1 MHMQNYQTPKHFI
14 TFSVSLVIV
23 MIVLASC
30 SLKRPESAA
39 PLASETGISKD
50 FFTTKVINPKTK
62 KEVLQGKK
70 FMCGWA
76 PVAEVGAYAKIYNE
90 HNVIENWHCNVV
102 FTFNHDHSR
111 LIGKLVNP
119 SYPDDI
125 SKWTTALEIPITR
138 NYTREYKKDEY
149 QRVTNEIVEDETRNH
164 PSARPLMDLDFS
176 NMIVS
181 EIGFRNITTN
191 SDLIR
196 PGSSTQNIEDIE
208 IDNATGFIGFTLTF
222 NDPDVSSGN
231 SFERKIR
238 YNFLEM
244 KTNEKFESTPW
255 HEKNASHL
263 NALHILGKKV
273 EGASSAFFAAHWDKY
288 KSRKVYLIGFPEK
301 YFKIAEEALKNYN
314 ELFKSQVADKDHPI
328 THDLFIPERGDHLKY
343 SFDLRYTNIT
353 WIDDF
358 EKSLNAPLGIGT
370 ALADRLT
377 GEIQWGGVTLWG
389 GMIEYIIKSAA
400 PSLDLNSSLPASHG
414 LNWLDKIED
423 NAFSFNYQ
431 FDFPASLDPNLK
443 STFFNTFVSN
453 SLDKKLLD
461 DSKLML
467 GKKDFVKAKQNDEY
481 LESFITNQSSWLNNH
496 HNAQKRNYQN
506 FSFNHYFKNLIGNKQ
521 NSQSQVMNGF
531 NKDALDYHMNLAKQH
546 LNSPICVISTEDVIA
561 DIMEAK
567 ERGNFDPEKVMEAFV
582 KDVILHEFGHMI
594 GLGHNMAENILPTVS
609 AVMDLNIHP
618 PKVDENNSE
627 YQDLDDLKKIMQSEK
642 TKYTV
647 PKKYW
652 MPLEKAAKKDM
663 TNASTV
669 MGYKNSRTD
678 VLYNNYKEIVP
689 GPSDVQVLK
698 YLYNQQYATFK
709 YGEADFTYYKV
720 PATGQIPLFAP
731 RNVKD
736 RSSRFVSYFP
746 SCTDF
751 EATFDT
757 SPLCKRWD
765 RGYDE
770 KTLAEDYMLSIDN
783 LRDSKLIAKS
793 ELKGARSI
801 YRLENYLYG
810 HNLEMMGRLRL
821 FYDYM
826 RDLFKDEIDSIS
838 HDVEAIKM
846 FSTDCMREKMENAS
860 LINLFTNN
868 PKLKELCQVNKKIV
882 EKLGSYMAKS
892 GRDFTKIDYKNKTAP
907 GGMSFGD
914 ADPNWTQMSGTYQIL
929 SDLPFKIVALN
940 TLTLSQPYAYLYGWM
955 LEMENYSHEN
965 GGYLYSSLYPNEY
978 SHAIKNAVQNNLQF
992 GINGEKTILKKTAL
1006 SLGYFLQRGNWETAN
1021 DKFRFPKPTF
1031 LKKISDQ
1038 TQFNVS
1044 YVAIILTAVKM
1055 EGNNAPP
1062 NRYSS
1067 FTGRILDINSGK
1079 DTSAG
1084 EVFILPD
1091 SSILVKGAANTIIN
1105 PITKLQFY
1113 SDTEAFAWAYKIS
1126 FDSDDNDSL
1135 SSESVKNIFPNMV
1148 NNAIDTC
1155 INGKDGNQN
1164 GLKHFFNKAANP
1176 DVNNLLENENEYVG
1190 FEILPGIAQSAAFQN
1205 DFKDSIKDN
1214 YQRFVKKF
1222 PSHELIEKTCF
1233 EALNGIGLTSAS
1245 AGAINGYWM
1254 PGMREYIEE

>member
-1 MHMQNYQTPKHFI
+1 
-14 TFSVSLVIV
+14 
-23 MIVLASC
+23 
-30 SLKRPESAA
+30 
-39 PLASETGISKD
+39 
-50 FFTTKVINPKTK
+50 
-62 KEVLQGKK
+62 
-70 FMCGWA
+70 MCAWA
-76 PVAEVGAYAKIYNE
+76 PVAEMGEYAKIYNE

-119 SYPDDI
+119 SYPDDM
-125 SKWTTALEIPITR
+125 SKWTTALEIPISR

-149 QRVTNEIVEDETRNH
+149 QRETNEIVEDETRDH

-176 NMIVS
+176 NIVIS
-181 EIGFRNITTN
+181 EIGYRNIATD
-191 SDLIR
+191 SDLLR
-196 PGSSTQNIEDIE
+196 PGSTTQNIEDIE
-208 IDNATGFIGFTLTF
+208 FDQATGFIGFTLTF

-231 SFERKIR
+231 RFERKIR

-244 KTNEKFESTPW
+244 HTNEKFESTPW

-273 EGASSAFFAAHWDKY
+273 EGYYSTFFAAHWDKY
-288 KSRKVYLIGFPEK
+288 KSRKVYLIGFPDK
-301 YFKIAEEALKNYN
+301 YFKIAQEAVKNYN
-314 ELFKSQVADKDHPI
+314 ELFRSQVSDKDHPI
-328 THDLFIPERGDHLKY
+328 THDLFIPVRGDHLKY
-343 SFDLRYTNIT
+343 SFDLRYTSIT
-353 WIDDF
+353 WIEDF

-377 GEIQWGGVTLWG
+377 GEILWGGVTLWG

-400 PSLDLNSSLPASHG
+400 PSLDLNSSLPSSHG
-414 LNWLDKIED
+414 LNWLDKIEN
-423 NAFSFNYQ
+423 NAFSFNYH
-431 FDFPASLDPNLK
+431 FDFPQSLDTNFDNN
-443 STFFNTFVSN
+443 FFNTFTSN
-453 SLDKKLLD
+453 TLNKFVPGAAKFIPSQK
-461 DSKLML
+461 DSVRPNLT
-467 GKKDFVKAKQNDEY
+467 NEY
-481 LESFITNQSSWLNNH
+481 LENYISAKANWLSNY
-496 HNAQKRNYQN
+496 HNTQKRDYQKFNFNY
-506 FSFNHYFKNLIGNKQ
+506 HFKNLIGNQRNSNPQVKQ
-521 NSQSQVMNGF
+521 
-531 NKDALDYHMNLAKQH
+531 ALDQDTLDHHINLAHQRLH
-546 LNSPICVISTEDVIA
+546 SPICVISTEDVIA
-561 DIMEAK
+561 DIQAAK
-567 ERGNFDPEKVMEAFV
+567 EKGNFDPEKVMEAYV
-582 KDVILHEFGHMI
+582 KDLILHEFGHMI

-618 PKVDENNSE
+618 PKVDSSDSE
-627 YQDLDDLKKIMQSEK
+627 YQDLDNLKKIMQSEK

-652 MPLEKAAKKDM
+652 LPLEKSAKKDM

-669 MGYKNSRTD
+669 MGYKNSRTN
-678 VLYNNYKEIVP
+678 VLYDKHENVVP
-689 GPSDVQVLK
+689 GPGDVQVLK
-698 YLYNQQYATFK
+698 YLYNQQYATYK
-709 YGEADFTYYKV
+709 YGEQDFTYYKV

-731 RNVKD
+731 RNIKD

-826 RDLFKDEIDSIS
+826 RDLFKDEIASIS
-838 HDVEAIKM
+838 HDVEALKM
-846 FSTDCMREKMENAS
+846 FSTDCMRTNNEEMENTS
-860 LINLFTNN
+860 LKKLFIDN

-882 EKLGSYMAKS
+882 DKLGDYMAS
-892 GRDFTKIDYKNKTAP
+892 RGRDFTKVDYKNKTAP

-914 ADPNWTQMSGTYQIL
+914 ADPNWVQMRGTYQIL
-929 SDLPFKIVALN
+929 SDLPFKLVALN

-978 SHAIKNAVQNNLQF
+978 SHAIRNAVSNNLQF
-992 GINGEKTILKKTAL
+992 GADLESTILKKTAL
-1006 SLGYFLQRGNWETAN
+1006 SLGYFLQRGSWETAN

-1031 LKKISDQ
+1031 LKKIANQ
-1038 TQFNVS
+1038 TEFSVS
-1044 YVAIILTAVKM
+1044 YVAVLLTAVKM
-1055 EGNNAPP
+1055 EGSNAPA
-1062 NRYSS
+1062 NRFSS
-1067 FTGRILDINSGK
+1067 FTGKILDINNGK
-1079 DTSAG
+1079 DTPAG

-1091 SSILVKGAANTIIN
+1091 SSILVQGAANTIIN
-1105 PITKLQFY
+1105 PFTKLEFY
-1113 SDTEAFAWAYKIS
+1113 SDTEAFVWAYKIS
-1126 FDSDDNDSL
+1126 FDLDERDSL
-1135 SSESVKNIFPNMV
+1135 SSESVKNIFPSMV
-1148 NNAIDTC
+1148 TNAIDAC
-1155 INGKDGNQN
+1155 INGKDGQQN
-1164 GLKHFFNKAANP
+1164 GLKQFFNKMANP
-1176 DVNNLLENENEYVG
+1176 EVNNLLEDEDEYVG
-1190 FEILPGIAQSAAFQN
+1190 FEILPGIAQSATFQN

-1214 YQRFVKKF
+1214 YKRFVKRF

-1245 AGAINGYWM
+1245 AGAIDGYWM
-1254 PGMREYIEE
+1254 PGMRGYIEE